1 MTHSPFPIDPL
12 ARYQPS
18 DEIVA
23 REIEG
28 ELIIVPLTAGI
39 GNLEDELYSL
49 NETGREVWRRLDG
62 TLTLSEIAAQLSA
75 EFAAPIDEIEADVL
89 GLAAELLQRRMIAAV
104 E

>member
-39 GNLEDELYSL
+39 GNLEDELY
-49 NETGREVWRRLDG
+49 
-62 TLTLSEIAAQLSA
+62 
-75 EFAAPIDEIEADVL
+75 
-89 GLAAELLQRRMIAAV
+89 LA
-104 E
+104 